1 MDCLLL
7 TLSVG
12 LVINCVEFYML
23 GLMDQLEAPILLGV
37 CFVAVAL
44 ISIVLSVMA
53 WISRLVPHPVGS
65 VSLSKRSLWCSLYLI
80 SSCLVKLTLPRP
92 PLCAAQAREPEQES
106 AASDRAALAGP
117 CCCVLLRAHDRRSR
131 AGGDGRAAGQLQ
143 SWVPGAATGL

>member
-53 WISRLVPHPVGS
+53 WILRLVPHPVGS
-65 VSLSKRSLWCSLYLI
+65 VSLSKRSLWCSLYLHQFLSCQTDLA
-80 SSCLVKLTLPRP
+80 SSSSVCSPS
-92 PLCAAQAREPEQES
+92 AR
-106 AASDRAALAGP
+106 
-117 CCCVLLRAHDRRSR
+117 
-131 AGGDGRAAGQLQ
+131 
-143 SWVPGAATGL
+143 T